1 MTKKKNLVV
10 RARIDSDQR
19 ERIENFKTTLGIK
32 SDSRFIRE
40 IIEHLDKNMMVI
52 SGDEDREIFEE
63 INLALNKIGTN
74 INQIAHF
81 LNLEHLKGMGGNF
94 RSIEDLFVIDK
105 MKEAQIESLKSSLV
119 GLDDVLVEMKKKIEK
134 IYGLK

>member
-1 MTKKKNLVV
+1 MAKEHLVQTRLDSSQRKKLDDLKKS
-10 RARIDSDQR
+10 A
-19 ERIENFKTTLGIK
+19 GIR

-81 LNLEHLKGMGGNF
+81 LNLEHLKGMGNF